1 MIDLDRL
8 RTWIGR
14 SETHAD
20 HLTPRLAQAFE
31 ATLDLPPRAFAPGE
45 PAPLGIHWCL
55 GNPALP
61 ASALGRDGHPR
72 REGFMPP
79 IPLPR
84 RMWASGELSFAAP
97 LMVGEVEKVST
108 VAEIDFKEGRTGP
121 LLFLTLEHRYVQE
134 GTARVVERQILVYR
148 EDPKPDAPAGEP
160 PRADPGGTAV
170 RTLVPD
176 PVLLFRYSAL
186 TFNGHRIHY
195 DQAYARDVEG
205 YPGLVVHGPLVAT
218 LLLREAAQGADP
230 ASFSFRGLSPLV
242 VGEPLSIVLGCR
254 DGAVRAQATSGARAV
269 MTASLDLRF
278 EGAREL
284 V

>member
-1 MIDLDRL
+1 MLDLDHL
-8 RTWIGR
+8 RGWLGR

-31 ATLDLPPRAFAPGE
+31 ATLDLPPRDFAPGE

-84 RMWASGELSFAAP
+84 RMWASGELAFSAP
-97 LMVGEVEKVST
+97 LTVGPVEKVST
-108 VAEIDFKEGRTGP
+108 VAAIDFKEGRSGP
-121 LLFLTLEHRYVQE
+121 LLFLTLAHRYVQD
-134 GTARVVERQILVYR
+134 GTARVTERQVLVYR
-148 EDPKPDAPAGEP
+148 EDPKPDAPP
-160 PRADPGGTAV
+160 PPPPAAEPGGTVV
-170 RTLVPD
+170 RTLTPD

-195 DQAYARDVEG
+195 DLAYAREVEG
-205 YPGLVVHGPLVAT
+205 YAGLVVHGPLIAT
-218 LLLREAAQGADP
+218 LLLREAAREGEP
-230 ASFSFRGLSPLV
+230 ASFSFRGLSPLI
-242 VGEPLSIVLGCR
+242 VGEPLSILLERR
-254 DGAVRAQATSGARAV
+254 DGAVRAQAASGARAV
-269 MTASLDLRF
+269 MTATCF
-278 EGAREL
+278 ERAREL